1 MKLFPFK
8 PAIIRPICFIGF
20 VHCVIIFLLLL
31 MIVSCAEKKVKQEI
45 LVMKDSLL
53 YEINSDEP
61 FTGLHKGKANTSYI
75 EYEVVNG
82 VKQGSFKLYYEDGT
96 IQMIGTM
103 NKNKNVGKWQYF
115 YKDGSIESEGYF
127 VNDYPEG
134 NWIWYYKNGN
144 KSEEGF
150 LRHGVRSGEW
160 NFYSEDGEKDSTMNF
175 AIKDSSYAIIDPT
188 LKVH

>member
-20 VHCVIIFLLLL
+20 VHSVIIFLLLL

-82 VKQGSFKLYYEDGT
+82 VKQGSFKLYYEDGM
-96 IQMIGTM
+96 IQMNGTM

-115 YKDGSIESEGYF
+115 YRDGSIESEGYF
-127 VNDYPEG
+127 VNDLPEG
-134 NWIWYYKNGN
+134 KWTWYYKNGN
-144 KSEEGF
+144 KKEDGNFELGM
-150 LRHGVRSGEW
+150 RIGEW
-160 NFYSEDGEKDSTMNF
+160 EFFNENGK
-175 AIKDSSYAIIDPT
+175 KDSSLNFSKTDSSIVTKDKLP
-188 LKVH
+188 